1 MTSKFAQSGVPVK
14 EMIDILQKCRSLP
27 DDQKKR
33 HLENLGSRVSSP
45 EISMKMNEIINST
58 DTPNSLSNGTQIK
71 NPQFDD
77 PNIQSSGNFSMNT
90 NTLIQDLI
98 DELKSGE
105 RISESSFNFKK
116 YSQSKTPPAAAKDDK
131 KKSRGNPFRVLM
143 GKVGKML
150 DHGLERRDIVRFLVK
165 EKIWNEETIEKSIKI
180 VKEYNK
186 KKHLKSKGN
195 TKEAQTL
202 QQDAPEWPRSDAVD
216 YSKKST
222 PDLIAS
228 ILWLNS
234 LMKVKPERADVKEVE
249 DRSGVKTMIRN
260 IRSELIKRGMAEA
273 ELSSLLK

>member
-1 MTSKFAQSGVPVK
+1 MNKFSQSGVPVK

-58 DTPNSLSNGTQIK
+58 DTPNSLSNGAQIK

-90 NTLIQDLI
+90 NKLIQDLI
-98 DELKSGE
+98 DELRSGE
-105 RISESSFNFKK
+105 RVSEVSFNFEK
-116 YSQSKTPPAAAKDDK
+116 YSQSKAPPANKDDK

-195 TKEAQTL
+195 KKEAQTL
-202 QQDAPEWPRSDAVD
+202 LQDAPEWPRVDAKD
-216 YSKKST
+216 YSQKST
-222 PDLIAS
+222 PELITS

-234 LMKVKPERADVKEVE
+234 LMKVTPQRADVKEVE

-260 IRSELIKRGMAEA
+260 IRSELTKRGMGEA
-273 ELSSLLK
+273 DLNALLK